1 MSGFT
6 PEMRARAEKICS
18 LYPQVRSALI
28 PLCHLAQEQ
37 AGYLREDLMIEIA
50 ELVDVT
56 PAEVYGTA
64 SFYDM
69 LHTEPVGKYLVGVC
83 TNIACL
89 MQGGEDL
96 LEYAEEKL
104 GVAPGGT
111 TDDGLF
117 TLEDMECI
125 AHCNKAPAL
134 QVNYRFFGPVDE
146 DGFDKMIDD
155 LREGRLADD
164 VPSHGTLIREERSAP
179 IALTMDEVLKERA
192 VSDAAIAQRKAQ
204 VQS

>member
-1 MSGFT
+1 MSGFN
-6 PEMRARAEKICS
+6 PEMRTRAEKICS

-37 AGYLREDLMIEIA
+37 AGYLSEDLMEEIA
-50 ELVDVT
+50 EMVGVT

-89 MQGGEDL
+89 LQGGEEL
-96 LEYAEEKL
+96 LEHAEAKL

-111 TDDGLF
+111 TEDGMF

-146 DGFDKMIDD
+146 ESFDELVDD
-155 LREGRLADD
+155 LRAGRLVGD

-179 IALTMDEVLKERA
+179 IALSIDEVLAERA
-192 VSDAAIAQRKAQ
+192 LSDAAIAQRKAQ

>member
-1 MSGFT
+1 
-6 PEMRARAEKICS
+6 
-18 LYPQVRSALI
+18 
-28 PLCHLAQEQ
+28 
-37 AGYLREDLMIEIA
+37 MIEIA